1 MEAVLIIGKN
11 VTLKEY
17 DLKDAYVVGIDQGAI
32 LALEEGI
39 ALDAA
44 IGDFDSI
51 EKEEEK
57 RLSKQKNVF
66 FLNREKDDT
75 DTAAALKILPKEV
88 SKITILGGIQG
99 KRIDH
104 FLANLL
110 LMEQD
115 ERIGMVDDDTMIF
128 IKNESFQVSKGKYHY
143 LSLFALEE
151 VVDLTLN
158 GVAYPLTNYTLFPKD
173 PLCISN
179 EWKTDLADITF
190 QSGKLLV
197 FLSKVDRRNNF
208 K

>member
-88 SKITILGGIQG
+88 RKITILGGIQG
-99 KRIDH
+99 NRIDH

-179 EWKTDLADITF
+179 EWKTDLAGITF

-197 FLSKVDRRNNF
+197 ILSKEDRRNNF

>member
-39 ALDAA
+39 ALDAE

-88 SKITILGGIQG
+88 RKITILGGIQG
-99 KRIDH
+99 NRIDH

-197 FLSKVDRRNNF
+197 ILSKEDRRNNF

>member
-88 SKITILGGIQG
+88 RKITILVGIQG
-99 KRIDH
+99 NRIDH

-158 GVAYPLTNYTLFPKD
+158 GVAYLLTNYTLFPKD

-197 FLSKVDRRNNF
+197 ILSKEDRRNNF

>member
-88 SKITILGGIQG
+88 RKITILGGIQG
-99 KRIDH
+99 NRIDH

-115 ERIGMVDDDTMIF
+115 ERIGMVDDDIY
-128 IKNESFQVSKGKYHY
+128 KK
-143 LSLFALEE
+143 
-151 VVDLTLN
+151 
-158 GVAYPLTNYTLFPKD
+158 
-173 PLCISN
+173 
-179 EWKTDLADITF
+179 
-190 QSGKLLV
+190 
-197 FLSKVDRRNNF
+197 
-208 K
+208 

>member
-197 FLSKVDRRNNF
+197 ILSKEDRRNNF

>member
-88 SKITILGGIQG
+88 RKITILGGIQG
-99 KRIDH
+99 NRIDH

-197 FLSKVDRRNNF
+197 ILSKEDRRNNF

>member
-51 EKEEEK
+51 EQEEEK

-197 FLSKVDRRNNF
+197 ILSKEDRRNNF

>member
-88 SKITILGGIQG
+88 RKITILGGIQG
-99 KRIDH
+99 NRIDH

-179 EWKTDLADITF
+179 EWKTDFADITF

-197 FLSKVDRRNNF
+197 ILSKEDRRNNF

>member
-75 DTAAALKILPKEV
+75 DTAGALKILPKEV
-88 SKITILGGIQG
+88 RKITILGGIQG
-99 KRIDH
+99 NRIDH

-197 FLSKVDRRNNF
+197 ILSKEDRRNNF